1 MKIVPIFED
10 KLHAFHYEG
19 EEENEY
25 DRLINSWYD
34 PTYLYEFLTEHE
46 ADWQQNKD
54 SQKCTKQQLVNL
66 LLDDA
71 EYIDDKLIEI
81 TESNE
86 KQLSDFFKPLDNKEY
101 KCDVQLSMQKGRKSY
116 LRLYA
121 IRIDDNIFVITGGAI
136 KFHHLM
142 EDKEHTKIELAKIK
156 KARDYLKSQSVLD
169 EDGFND
175 FLNEQ
180 E

>member
-1 MKIVPIFED
+1 MKIVSIFED
-10 KLHAFHYEG
+10 KLYAFHYDG

-25 DRLINSWYD
+25 DRLINLWYD
-34 PTYLYEFLTEHE
+34 PSYLYEFLTQNE
-46 ADWQQNKD
+46 ADWRENLQSKNY
-54 SQKCTKQQLVNL
+54 TKQQLVHL
-66 LLDDA
+66 LLEDA

-81 TESNE
+81 TESTSQ
-86 KQLSDFFKPLDNKEY
+86 KLSSFFKPLNNNEY

-121 IRIDDNIFVITGGAI
+121 IRIEDNVFVITGGAI

-142 EDKEHTKIELAKIK
+142 EDRPHTKNELSKIK
-156 KARDYLKSQSVLD
+156 KARDYLKAQSILD